1 MLINEAA
8 RKIKELPG
16 RNIIVECLNFDDFW
30 AFLALES
37 ENENSVAGAYDT
49 VSKLTGEIGTFNPT
63 EDLQKFSKATS
74 ISVEQFN

>member
-16 RNIIVECLNFDDFW
+16 RNVIVECLDFNDFW
-30 AFLALES
+30 AFLALEN
-37 ENENSVAGAYDT
+37 ENENNVAGAYDT
-49 VSKLTGEIGTFNPT
+49 VSKQTGEIGVFNPI
-63 EDLQKFSKATS
+63 EDFEKFLKSTS